1 MTTSTSPDPRLDHAR
16 YCAEILE
23 QTRLLRRTLDGA
35 DLSATVPT
43 CPEWSLRELVVHV
56 GGSHRWAHE
65 IVRTRAAE
73 EVEEETV
80 PGFHGPTAA
89 PDAGGDDGRD
99 AADAQALDAWL
110 AEGAELL
117 VAALR
122 EAGPDTRVWSWSARA
137 DAGFW
142 ARRMTHETVVH
153 RFDAAGAVPGTPY
166 EVDAEVAA
174 DCVDEWLDILTDPV
188 NEDDE
193 ELHALRARAGESLHL
208 HATDAPDGVDA
219 EWVIE
224 LTGDGIAWRRSHA
237 KATVALRGPLTDLLR
252 VFHRRLPADAGS
264 VEVLGD
270 RGLLDVWLECT
281 RWG

>member
-99 AADAQALDAWL
+99 AADAKPW
-110 AEGAELL
+110 
-117 VAALR
+117 
-122 EAGPDTRVWSWSARA
+122 TRGSPKAPNCWSRRC
-137 DAGFW
+137 
-142 ARRMTHETVVH
+142 ARRARTP
-153 RFDAAGAVPGTPY
+153 ASGPGQ
-166 EVDAEVAA
+166 
-174 DCVDEWLDILTDPV
+174 
-188 NEDDE
+188 
-193 ELHALRARAGESLHL
+193 
-208 HATDAPDGVDA
+208 
-219 EWVIE
+219 
-224 LTGDGIAWRRSHA
+224 
-237 KATVALRGPLTDLLR
+237 
-252 VFHRRLPADAGS
+252 
-264 VEVLGD
+264 
-270 RGLLDVWLECT
+270 RGLTPDSG
-281 RWG
+281 RGA